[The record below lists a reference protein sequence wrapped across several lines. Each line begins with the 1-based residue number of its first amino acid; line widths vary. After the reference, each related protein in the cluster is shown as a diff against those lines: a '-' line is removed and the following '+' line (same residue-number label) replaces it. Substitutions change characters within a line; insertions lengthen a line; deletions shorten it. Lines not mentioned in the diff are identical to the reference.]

1 MLFVVVTIQ
10 YLRKELRTL
19 KTLTLMNNINNYS
32 QLYHILLINM
42 KEEYISQEYGLRGR
56 LC

>member
-10 YLRKELRTL
+10 YLRKESRIL

>member
-10 YLRKELRTL
+10 YLRKESRIL
-19 KTLTLMNNINNYS
+19 KTLTLMNSINNYS
-32 QLYHILLINM
+32 QLKHILLINM
-42 KEEYISQEYGLRGR
+42 KEEYISQEYGFRGR

>member
-10 YLRKELRTL
+10 YLRKESRTL
-19 KTLTLMNNINNYS
+19 KTLTLMNSINNYS

-42 KEEYISQEYGLRGR
+42 KEEYISQEYGLRGW

>member
-10 YLRKELRTL
+10 YLRKESRIL

-42 KEEYISQEYGLRGR
+42 KEEYISQEYGFRGR

>member
-10 YLRKELRTL
+10 YLRKESRTL

-42 KEEYISQEYGLRGR
+42 KEEYISQECGLRGR

>member
-10 YLRKELRTL
+10 YLRKESRIL
-19 KTLTLMNNINNYS
+19 KTLTLMNNMNNYS

-42 KEEYISQEYGLRGR
+42 KEECISQEYGLRGR

>member
-10 YLRKELRTL
+10 YLRKESRTL

-42 KEEYISQEYGLRGR
+42 KEEYISQEYGLRG
-56 LC
+56 

>member
-1 MLFVVVTIQ
+1 M
-10 YLRKELRTL
+10 
-19 KTLTLMNNINNYS
+19 NNYS

-42 KEEYISQEYGLRGR
+42 KEECISQEYGLRGR

>member
-10 YLRKELRTL
+10 YLRKESRIL

-42 KEEYISQEYGLRGR
+42 KEEYISQECGLRGR